1 MSALTD
7 KIAAEH
13 ELETYSTHRG
23 DCITRHARCTCGVP
37 LTFSKRDAEFHVHLL
52 EAVEAAVRAQIAADI
67 EAVDPV
73 EWALAGQDAGK
84 DAAQIAKGGA

>member
-52 EAVEAAVRAQIAADI
+52 EAVEAAVRAQIAEFATDLLN
-67 EAVDPV
+67 DWQ
-73 EWALAGQDAGK
+73 WAEL
-84 DAAQIAKGGA
+84 IAKGGA